1 MGEVMKIFIIEDEA
15 AIREEL
21 THLLLKY
28 GYECDSTDEFQTIGE
43 KVMASGADLILLD
56 INLPYQDGFQVC
68 RDIRKQSNVPII
80 ILTSRNGDFDELM
93 GLNIGADDFIS
104 KPYNA
109 QVLLARIQK
118 ILSRTYEV
126 QSNAVLIHKG
136 LTLNLLKA
144 TILYNGK
151 EKELTKNE
159 LGILRMLMINKG
171 NIIPRDA
178 IIDELWQSEEF
189 IDENTLNVN
198 VVRLRKKISRNRTAR
213 LFGNK
218 AWLGVLC
225 MKFKDY
231 FIDKIFSVICFII
244 TEILIVGLLWLI
256 EVRTIFI
263 IFSVSIIFVFFTFAL
278 LWDFGRRSKYYNQLL
293 KLLNQL
299 DEKTLLLE
307 IIERPYFLDG
317 QIISSILKQNN
328 KYQNDK
334 IAEMQKRYREYRD
347 FLDTWVHEIKTPITS
362 ARLIVE
368 NEKNPVTLKIDDEL
382 RKIDH
387 YVELVLYYAK

>member
-1 MGEVMKIFIIEDEA
+1 MKIFIIEDET

-21 THLLLKY
+21 IQFLLKY
-28 GYECDSTDEFQTIGE
+28 GYECESDDDFHAIGN
-43 KVMASGADLILLD
+43 KALASGADLILLD

-80 ILTSRNGDFDELM
+80 ILTSRNTDFDELM

-118 ILSRTYEV
+118 ILARTYEV
-126 QSNAVLIHKG
+126 QSNAILVHKG

-159 LGILRMLMINKG
+159 LGILQMLMINKG

-198 VVRLRKKISRNRTAR
+198 IVRLRKKLAEIGLPDYLETKR
-213 LFGNK
+213 G
-218 AWLGVLC
+218 LGYCV
-225 MKFKDY
+225 
-231 FIDKIFSVICFII
+231 
-244 TEILIVGLLWLI
+244 
-256 EVRTIFI
+256 
-263 IFSVSIIFVFFTFAL
+263 
-278 LWDFGRRSKYYNQLL
+278 
-293 KLLNQL
+293 
-299 DEKTLLLE
+299 
-307 IIERPYFLDG
+307 
-317 QIISSILKQNN
+317 
-328 KYQNDK
+328 
-334 IAEMQKRYREYRD
+334 
-347 FLDTWVHEIKTPITS
+347 
-362 ARLIVE
+362 
-368 NEKNPVTLKIDDEL
+368 
-382 RKIDH
+382 
-387 YVELVLYYAK
+387 